1 MIFIPLDTSQQKITV
16 KNSSLNPLY
25 LVIGTTDGY
34 SEENN
39 GNKYLTLVSTD
50 ANKEVLI
57 KHTKLWNR
65 IKYLIK
71 KINDKSGDYDT
82 MMIQWLLWFNAK
94 SY

>member
-25 LVIGTTDGY
+25 LVIGTADGY
-34 SEENN
+34 NEENN

-50 ANKEVLI
+50 TNKEVLI

-82 MMIQWLLWFNAK
+82 MMIQWLL
-94 SY
+94 

>member
-1 MIFIPLDTSQQKITV
+1 MIFIPWDTSQQKITV
-16 KNSSLNPLY
+16 KNSSLNSLY
-25 LVIGTTDGY
+25 LVIGTADGY

-50 ANKEVLI
+50 TNKEVLI

-82 MMIQWLLWFNAK
+82 MMIQWLL
-94 SY
+94 